1 VDESVR
7 NDPPSEDQ
15 TSEDRERELRL
26 EWNKYLGRLADLPTP
41 SDVEKAIE
49 EMDVPDSALLRP
61 A

>member
-26 EWNKYLGRLADLPTP
+26 EWNKYLGRLVDLPTP
-41 SDVEKAIE
+41 SDSEKAIA